1 MISLQI
7 ISIEVTRI
15 STDLAKTAQ
24 VDGMSVAVTIS
35 EHQNCQTVLQHH
47 EDLDYCYVE
56 FNELIR
62 EIVFS
67 GNISAL
73 NAVAHR

>member
-7 ISIEVTRI
+7 ISIEDTRI
-15 STDLAKTAQ
+15 STDLAKPAQ

-35 EHQNCQTVLQHH
+35 AHQNCQSVLQHH

-56 FNELIR
+56 FHELIR
-62 EIVFS
+62 EIVFA

-73 NAVAHR
+73 NAVAHQ